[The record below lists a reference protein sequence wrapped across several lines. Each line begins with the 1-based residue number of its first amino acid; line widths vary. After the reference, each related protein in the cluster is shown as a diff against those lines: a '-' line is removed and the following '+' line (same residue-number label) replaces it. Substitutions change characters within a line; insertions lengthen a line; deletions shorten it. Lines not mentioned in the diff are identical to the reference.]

1 MSCSA
6 EVEANRLLD
15 ELTKGDD
22 FTLPD
27 VDMSGPEW
35 DIPGGGDSPIFG
47 EIPRLTN
54 ESLTTREVGGSGVFD
69 ALMESASKH
78 LKAEF
83 KENRIT
89 GGEYTK
95 AYIATLEACM
105 GNAVQFLLGRDSA
118 YFQAAL
124 AQVQAVTARVGIA
137 TAKAQFVLTKIQA
150 LGAKSDYALTKLRLS
165 TEGEGYCAAKFNVE
179 QMLPKQL
186 EQLNAQ
192 VDLTHAQQAQT
203 TAQTALVNEQTNTQK
218 EQTEVARAQTMETR
232 SDSLPIKG
240 SIGKQKELYDQQI
253 TSYQRDAEVKA
264 SKLFTDAWITQ
275 KTIDEGLN
283 PPNGFTN
290 ASIDTILTKLKTNNG
305 LN

>member
-6 EVEANRLLD
+6 EVEANRLLE

-27 VDMSGPEW
+27 IDMSGPEW
-35 DIPGGGDSPIFG
+35 DIPGGDDSPIFG
-47 EIPRLTN
+47 AIDKISN
-54 ESLTTREVGGSGVFD
+54 ESLTTREVGGNGTFD
-69 ALMESASKH
+69 ALMESAHNH

-83 KENRIT
+83 KANRIT

-95 AYIATLEACM
+95 AYIAMMDSCM
-105 GNAVQFLLGRDSA
+105 SNAVQFLLGRDQA
-118 YFQAAL
+118 YWAAAM
-124 AQVQAVTARVGIA
+124 AQIQAVTARVQLA
-137 TAKAQFVLTKIQA
+137 TSKAQFVLAKVQA
-150 LGAKSDYALTKLRLS
+150 LSAKSEYALTKLKIA
-165 TEGEGYCAAKFNVE
+165 TESETYCAALFNAS
-179 QMLPKQL
+179 QMLPQQL
-186 EQLNAQ
+186 KLI
-192 VDLTHAQQAQT
+192 T
-203 TAQTALVNEQTNTQK
+203 
-218 EQTEVARAQTMETR
+218 EQTEAQRAQTLDTR
-232 SDSLPIKG
+232 SDGITVTG
-240 SIGKQKELYDQQI
+240 SVGKQKELYTQQI

-290 ASIDTILTKLKTNNG
+290 ASIDTILTKLKSNNG

>member
-6 EVEANRLLD
+6 EVEANRLLE

-27 VDMSGPEW
+27 IDMTGPEW
-35 DIPGGGDSPIFG
+35 DIPGGDDSPIFG
-47 EIPRLTN
+47 AIDKISN
-54 ESLTTREVGGSGVFD
+54 ESLTTREVGGSGTFD
-69 ALMESASKH
+69 ALMESAHNH

-83 KENRIT
+83 KANRIT

-95 AYIATLEACM
+95 AYIAMMESCM
-105 GNAVQFLLGRDSA
+105 SNAVQFLLGRDQA
-118 YFQAAL
+118 YWAAAM
-124 AQVQAVTARVGIA
+124 AQIQAVTARVQLA
-137 TAKAQFVLTKIQA
+137 TSKAQFVLAKIQA
-150 LGAKSDYALTKLRLS
+150 LSAKSEYALTKMKIA
-165 TEGEGYCAAKFNVE
+165 TESETYCAALFNAA
-179 QMLPKQL
+179 QMLPQQL
-186 EQLNAQ
+186 KL
-192 VDLTHAQQAQT
+192 LT
-203 TAQTALVNEQTNTQK
+203 
-218 EQTEVARAQTMETR
+218 EQTEAQRAQTLDTR
-232 SDSLPIKG
+232 TDGAVVKG
-240 SIGKQKELYDQQI
+240 SVGKQKELYSQQI

-290 ASIDTILTKLKTNNG
+290 ASIDTILTKLKSNNG

>member
-6 EVEANRLLD
+6 EVEANRLLE

-27 VDMSGPEW
+27 IDMSGPEW
-35 DIPGGGDSPIFG
+35 DIPGGDDSPIFSA
-47 EIPRLTN
+47 ISKITN
-54 ESLTTREVGGSGVFD
+54 ESLTTREVGGSGTFD
-69 ALMESASKH
+69 ALMESAHNH

-83 KENRIT
+83 KANRIT

-95 AYIATLEACM
+95 AYIAMMESCM
-105 GNAVQFLLGRDSA
+105 SNAVQFLLGRDQA
-118 YFQAAL
+118 YWAAAM
-124 AQVQAVTARVGIA
+124 AQIQAVTARVQLA
-137 TAKAQFVLTKIQA
+137 TSKAQFVLAKIQA
-150 LGAKSDYALTKLRLS
+150 LSAKSEYALTKMKIA
-165 TEGEGYCAAKFNVE
+165 TESETYCAALFNAD
-179 QMLPKQL
+179 QMLPQQL
-186 EQLNAQ
+186 KLI
-192 VDLTHAQQAQT
+192 T
-203 TAQTALVNEQTNTQK
+203 
-218 EQTEVARAQTMETR
+218 EQTEAQRAQTLDTR
-232 SDSLPIKG
+232 SDGATVTG
-240 SIGKQKELYDQQI
+240 SVGKQKELYSQQI

-290 ASIDTILTKLKTNNG
+290 ASIDTILTKLKSNNG

>member
-6 EVEANRLLD
+6 EVEANRLLE

-27 VDMSGPEW
+27 IDMTGPEW
-35 DIPGGGDSPIFG
+35 DIPGGDDSPIFG
-47 EIPRLTN
+47 AITKITN
-54 ESLTTREVGGSGVFD
+54 ESLTTREVGGSGTFD
-69 ALMESASKH
+69 ALMESAHNH

-83 KENRIT
+83 KANRIT

-95 AYIATLEACM
+95 AYIAMMESCM
-105 GNAVQFLLGRDSA
+105 SNAVQFLLGRDQA
-118 YFQAAL
+118 YWAAAL
-124 AQVQAVTARVGIA
+124 AQIQAVTARVTLA
-137 TAKAQFVLTKIQA
+137 TTKAQYVLAKIQA
-150 LGAKSDYALTKLRLS
+150 LSAKSEYALTKMKIA
-165 TEGEGYCAAKFNVE
+165 TESETYCAALFNAS
-179 QMLPKQL
+179 QMLPQQL
-186 EQLNAQ
+186 KLI
-192 VDLTHAQQAQT
+192 T
-203 TAQTALVNEQTNTQK
+203 
-218 EQTEVARAQTMETR
+218 EQTEAQRAQTLDTR
-232 SDSLPIKG
+232 TDGTVVKG
-240 SIGKQKELYDQQI
+240 SVGKQKELYSQQI

-290 ASIDTILTKLKTNNG
+290 ASIDTILAKLKSNNG

>member
-6 EVEANRLLD
+6 EVEANRLLE

-27 VDMSGPEW
+27 IDMSGPEW
-35 DIPGGGDSPIFG
+35 DIPGGDDSPIFG
-47 EIPRLTN
+47 AISKVTN
-54 ESLTTREVGGSGVFD
+54 ESLTTREVGGSGTFD
-69 ALMESASKH
+69 ALMESAHNH

-83 KENRIT
+83 KANRIT

-95 AYIATLEACM
+95 AYIAMMESCM
-105 GNAVQFLLGRDSA
+105 SNAVQFLLGRDQA
-118 YFQAAL
+118 YWAAAM
-124 AQVQAVTARVGIA
+124 AQIQAVTARVQLA
-137 TAKAQFVLTKIQA
+137 TSKAQFVLAKIQA
-150 LGAKSDYALTKLRLS
+150 LSAKSEYALTKMKIA
-165 TEGEGYCAAKFNVE
+165 TESETYCAALFNAN
-179 QMLPKQL
+179 QMLPQQL
-186 EQLNAQ
+186 K
-192 VDLTHAQQAQT
+192 
-203 TAQTALVNEQTNTQK
+203 LVT
-218 EQTEVARAQTMETR
+218 EQTEAQRAQTLDTR
-232 SDSLPIKG
+232 SDGTTVTG
-240 SIGKQKELYDQQI
+240 SVGKQKELYSQQI

-290 ASIDTILTKLKTNNG
+290 ASIDTILTKLKSNNG

>member
-6 EVEANRLLD
+6 EVEANRLLE

-27 VDMSGPEW
+27 IDMSGPEW
-35 DIPGGGDSPIFG
+35 DIPGGDNSPIFDA
-47 EIPRLTN
+47 ITKVTN
-54 ESLTTREVGGSGVFD
+54 ESLTTREVGGSGTFD
-69 ALMESASKH
+69 ALMESAHNH

-83 KENRIT
+83 KANRIT

-95 AYIATLEACM
+95 AYIAMMESCM
-105 GNAVQFLLGRDSA
+105 SNAVQFLLGRDQA
-118 YFQAAL
+118 YWAAAM
-124 AQVQAVTARVGIA
+124 AQIQAVTARVQLA
-137 TAKAQFVLTKIQA
+137 TSKAQFVLAKIQA
-150 LGAKSDYALTKLRLS
+150 LSAKSEYALTKLKIA
-165 TEGEGYCAAKFNVE
+165 TESETYCAALFNAD
-179 QMLPKQL
+179 QMLPQQL
-186 EQLNAQ
+186 KLI
-192 VDLTHAQQAQT
+192 T
-203 TAQTALVNEQTNTQK
+203 
-218 EQTEVARAQTMETR
+218 EQTEAQRAQTLDTR
-232 SDSLPIKG
+232 TDGAAVKG
-240 SIGKQKELYDQQI
+240 SVGKQKELYSQQI

-290 ASIDTILTKLKTNNG
+290 ASIDTILTKLKSNNG